1 MPFHNTDDFLL
12 QNVMVHDLQ
21 NIGALGSTLCGE
33 YESND
38 DGGHR
43 KQLWPLQRGYTGTE
57 VRALA
62 IVSSSGK
69 MDGIHIRFDLTFC
82 LKILRFFLK
91 KLCEVTYLPTI
102 SENLVI
108 FKDFE
113 SFEILLKWECLIQNE
128 LQSIL

>member
-1 MPFHNTDDFLL
+1 MPCHHSDDFVL
-12 QNVMVHDLQ
+12 QNVVIDDLQ

-62 IVSSSGK
+62 IVSSNGQ
-69 MDGIHIRFDLTFC
+69 MDGIDIRFGLHFWS
-82 LKILRFFLK
+82 LKSTKIFENVAK
-91 KLCEVTYLPTI
+91 IGNI
-102 SENLVI
+102 SENA
-108 FKDFE
+108 
-113 SFEILLKWECLIQNE
+113 
-128 LQSIL
+128 